1 MTTFKTEAQFERA
14 FIEVLTHKG
23 WETEIL
29 KNKTEADLLQNWA
42 SILFENNRQRDRLN
56 DVPLTNTEM
65 QQIIEQIK
73 ELKTPLKLNGLIN
86 GKTVAIKRDNPA
98 DTLHMGKEVSLK
110 IYDRQEIAAGQS
122 RYQIVQQPKF
132 ERGSP
137 LRNDRRGD
145 VLLLINGMPVI
156 HVELKRSGIP
166 VSQAVN
172 QIEKYSKE
180 GVFSGLFS
188 LIQVFVAMEPNEAKY
203 FANPG
208 LDGKFNPDYQ
218 FNWAD
223 FNNEPMN
230 HWKDIA
236 STLLSIPMAHQLI
249 GFYTVADDT
258 DGVLKVMRSYQ
269 YYAANAISD
278 KVAKTNWQQLGSA
291 ANNPDRL
298 GGYVWH
304 TTGSGKTMTSFKSAQ
319 LIAQSKDADKV
330 IFLMDRIELGTQSL
344 AEYRNFAGDGEDVQ
358 ATENTHVLITKL
370 KSSATA
376 DTLIVSSI
384 QKMSN
389 IFEEVDDEGTATN
402 SADIEKIRAKRLV
415 FIIDEAHRS
424 TMSGGKENKE
434 GMLVRIKKTFPKA
447 LFFGFTGTP
456 IHDENQVN
464 SNTTADVFGNELH
477 RYSIAD
483 GIRDGNVLGFDPYK
497 ICTFKDKGLRQ
508 AVALEQAKADSVADA
523 MSTAAKK
530 KKFNYFMNDVLMAGH
545 KDATGKYIKGIE
557 DYVPKE
563 QYLTADHQEKVVE
576 DILAEWDVL
585 SQGNKFHA
593 ILATNSIAEAID
605 YYRRLKAAKPELKV
619 SALFDPNI
627 DNDGSGD
634 RGPTFKG
641 DALDEIMADYNA
653 RYGQDFDF
661 AHHAAFKK
669 DLAARLAH
677 KKPYER
683 IHTEPSKQLDI
694 LIVVDQMLTGFD
706 SKWLN
711 TLYLDKVIKYQNI
724 IQAFSRTNRLFGP
737 DKPHGIIRYYRY
749 PHTMEQYINDAVK
762 LYSGDRP
769 IGLFVDK
776 LESNLKAMNEL
787 VADITELF
795 VSAGVENF
803 EKLPDDIETCAQF
816 AKLFNTF
823 SQHLEAAKVQG
834 LHWEQSVYSPTE
846 NDVEHEVT
854 LAIDEQTYLSLVLRY
869 KELVAKGD
877 GGGAGGGD
885 VPFDISGYLTEIDT
899 GKIDADY
906 MNSRFDK
913 FLKEL
918 NQHQDPAS
926 IESTLNELHKSFAS
940 LTQSEQKYAKLFLH
954 DLQRGDAQLIEGHTF
969 RDYINTYKDNAENAQ
984 LNAVV
989 NALGLDKERLIALM
1003 ADSVNDKNLNDFG
1016 RFDALKDS
1024 VNKSKAKI
1032 YFEKQDGVIIP
1043 PFKLN
1048 IRIDQFLKQFILA
1061 QTDDFLSDRDVVG
1074 DVMDIPPS
1082 A

>member
-1 MTTFKTEAQFERA
+1 MTTFKTEAQFEQA
-14 FIEVLTHKG
+14 FIEVLTPKG
-23 WETEIL
+23 WESEIL

-42 SILFENNRQRDRLN
+42 NILFENNRQQDRLN
-56 DVPLTNTEM
+56 DVPLTATEM

-86 GKTVAIKRDNPA
+86 GKTIAIKRDNP
-98 DTLHMGKEVSLK
+98 DDSLHLGKEISLK

-180 GVFSGLFS
+180 GIFSGLYS
-188 LIQVFVAMEPNEAKY
+188 LIQVFVAMQPNEAKY

-208 LDGKFNPDYQ
+208 VDGKFNPDYQ

-278 KVAKTNWQQLGSA
+278 KVAKTNWQQLGG
-291 ANNPDRL
+291 ANNKDRL
-298 GGYVWH
+298 GGYIWH

-370 KSSATA
+370 KSTSPA

-389 IFEEVDDEGTATN
+389 IAEDEAGTATN
-402 SADIEKIRAKRLV
+402 LADIENIRTKRLV

-424 TMSGGKENKE
+424 TFGD
-434 GMLVRIKKTFPKA
+434 MLIIIKKTFPRA

-456 IHDENQVN
+456 IQEENEKKG
-464 SNTTADVFGNELH
+464 NTTSTIFGNELH

-497 ICTFKDKGLRQ
+497 VPTFRDGDLREK
-508 AVALEQAKADSVADA
+508 VALHQAKASSVLDA
-523 MSTAAKK
+523 MSDPAKK
-530 KKFNYFMNDVLMAGH
+530 KKFNHFMNEVPMAGYQ
-545 KDATGKYIKGIE
+545 DDTGKYQKGIE
-557 DYVPKE
+557 QYIPKD
-563 QYLTADHQEKVVE
+563 QYLTDAHQQKVVE
-576 DILAEWDVL
+576 DILYKWDVL

-593 ILATNSIAEAID
+593 ILATSSIAEAID
-605 YYRRLKAAKPELKV
+605 YYRLLKAAKPELKV
-619 SALFDPNI
+619 SALFDPHI
-627 DNDGSGD
+627 DNDGGTGD
-634 RGPTFKG
+634 RDTTFKG
-641 DALDEIMADYNA
+641 DGLEEIMADYNT
-653 RYGQDFDF
+653 RYGHDFDF
-661 AHHAAFKK
+661 ARHAAFKK

-683 IHTEPSKQLDI
+683 IHNEPAKQLDL

-737 DKPHGIIRYYRY
+737 DKTHGIIRYYRE
-749 PHTMEQYINDAVK
+749 PHTMEQHINDAVK

-769 IGLFVDK
+769 IGLFVDR
-776 LESNLKAMNEL
+776 LESNIEAMNEL
-787 VADITELF
+787 FGDITDLF
-795 VSAGVENF
+795 ISAGVENF
-803 EKLPDDIETCAQF
+803 EKLPDDIEVCAQF
-816 AKLFNTF
+816 TKLFKTF
-823 SQHLEAAKVQG
+823 NQHLEAAKVQG
-834 LHWEQSVYSPTE
+834 LDWEQSVYTFSTDTSADESGTE
-846 NDVEHEVT
+846 HQVT
-854 LAIDEQTYLSLVLRY
+854 LAIDEQTYLILALRY
-869 KELVAKGD
+869 KELASKGD
-877 GGGAGGGD
+877 GVGTGGGD

-913 FLKEL
+913 YLKEL
-918 NQHQDPAS
+918 NQHDDQAS
-926 IESTLNELHKSFAS
+926 IELTLNELHKSFSS
-940 LTQSEQKYAKLFLH
+940 LTQTEQKYAKLFLH
-954 DLQRGDAQLIEGHTF
+954 DLQRGDAHLIEGNTF
-969 RDYINTYKDNAENAQ
+969 RDYINIYKDNAENAQ
-984 LNAVV
+984 INAIV
-989 NALGLDKERLIALM
+989 NALGLDKCKLESLLN
-1003 ADSVNDKNLNDFG
+1003 DSVNEKNLNNFG
-1016 RFDALKDS
+1016 RFDALKNTVD
-1024 VNKSKAKI
+1024 KAKAKV
-1032 YFEKQDGVIIP
+1032 YFEKLDGVSIP

-1048 IRIDQFLKQFILA
+1048 IRIDQFLKQFIFSQA
-1061 QTDDFLSDRDVVG
+1061 DDLLNDVE
-1074 DVMDIPPS
+1074 DVLGGVEFVQ
-1082 A
+1082 